1 MLNLQGLLKRGMQDK
16 VMFKKQLRWFR
27 IFFRRSYQHG
37 FFQIAESVACLYSFE
52 QGIFFVGGPE
62 YQDTTWRL
70 EQGENPSHKI
80 LHLNLQH
87 RFMWYMIGRLKS
99 EEHTSELQSQFHL
112 V

>member
-52 QGIFFVGGPE
+52 QGIFFVGWPG

-70 EQGENPSHKI
+70 EQGENPSHQI
-80 LHLNLQH
+80 LPLNLQQ
-87 RFMWYMIGRLKS
+87 RIMGYMVGRP
-99 EEHTSELQSQFHL
+99 EGE